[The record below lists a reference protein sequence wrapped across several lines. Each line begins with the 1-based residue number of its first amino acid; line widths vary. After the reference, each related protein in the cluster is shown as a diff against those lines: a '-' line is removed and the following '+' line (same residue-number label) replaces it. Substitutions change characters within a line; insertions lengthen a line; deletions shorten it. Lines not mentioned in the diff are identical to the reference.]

1 MSEKRY
7 LTCNLTGELNSLSEE
22 LYTKKILAYGGEE
35 NLKNF
40 FIKSN
45 IITLFSKGY
54 DVKEAAKLLSFSYD
68 EERAD
73 YYKQLL
79 KFYDNLNAKKK
90 TTKSSGLSETD
101 PDVKSFIESWKLK
114 IS

>member
-1 MSEKRY
+1 MSDKRY

-22 LYTKKILAYGGEE
+22 LYTKKILLYGGEE

-54 DVKEAAKLLSFSYD
+54 DVKESAKLLSFPYD
-68 EERAD
+68 EDRKD
-73 YYKQLL
+73 YYKELL
-79 KFYDNLNAKKK
+79 KFYDNMNAKKK

-101 PDVKSFIESWKLK
+101 EEVKKFIEAWKTK

>member
-54 DVKEAAKLLSFSYD
+54 DVKEASKLLSFSYD
-68 EERAD
+68 EERTD

-79 KFYDNLNAKKK
+79 KFYDNINAKKK